1 MTDTGIIRQLNLL
14 ERLKRHAETMALDID
29 DKREKVIALEA
40 SIATLNSELFSIRRM
55 ISEYDPPD

>member
-40 SIATLNSELFSIRRM
+40 SIATLNAELFSIRRM
-55 ISEYDPPD
+55 ISEYDASD